1 MFEDACPKLHNIDS
15 KNSNFLEHSRSF
27 FFTFVTSFSLSK
39 KLRDRA
45 NGEIWTAA
53 LMYRK
58 PFLYQ
63 LRHNH
68 SAKISSIKE
77 LILAAPL
84 KSFFSVKMWQKF
96 FEWKGVFIFLYK
108 CTFKKSV
115 AWMFCNR
122 GPYLVTGGWKFQLE
136 QQFPSFL
143 SFWNFFTWLSHLS
156 WVVSST
162 VEATSILAVD
172 NSFLLRATCNCAILC

>member
-84 KSFFSVKMWQKF
+84 KSFFLSKCDRNFLNEKEFSF
-96 FEWKGVFIFLYK
+96 FYTNVLLKNQLLGCFATGVLISSLVGGNSNWSNNSHHFCHSEIFLHDYLISVEW
-108 CTFKKSV
+108 SV
-115 AWMFCNR
+115 A
-122 GPYLVTGGWKFQLE
+122 QL
-136 QQFPSFL
+136 PRL
-143 SFWNFFTWLSHLS
+143 R
-156 WVVSST
+156 
-162 VEATSILAVD
+162 
-172 NSFLLRATCNCAILC
+172 FLLSTIRFY